1 VEKHINAGFLVRY
14 INLNRTVMINL
25 KILKALKNLKLS
37 INTLKTIITSK
48 LGRVD
53 FVGAIG
59 NRSESESGPY
69 YLASVQKAISNYKN
83 FSKFK
88 LDPRYQAIL
97 EHCTQEQGE
106 AYLKIIKTESP
117 TLISK
122 INIFKEN
129 DIIGGAKTYN
139 YKDIGAI
146 SPSTLR
152 YLKVASDISN
162 IFGET
167 IGDRIAEIGV
177 GYGGQLLIADKVLK
191 FKQYDLFDLPPVLAL
206 TMKYIESH
214 TLNGSYYTTTL
225 NQHRGDVEYDLV
237 ISNYAFS
244 ELPSKLQFRY
254 IEKILSKSKRG
265 YLTMNSGKENSAFKK
280 DKLSLADLE
289 KFLPSFEILE
299 EKPLTQTD
307 NYIIVWGRRTT

>member
-1 VEKHINAGFLVRY
+1 MKN
-14 INLNRTVMINL
+14 
-25 KILKALKNLKLS
+25 KILKAIKNPTRAFNILKGE
-37 INTLKTIITSK
+37 IYSK
-48 LGRVD
+48 LGQVD

-59 NRSESESGPY
+59 NRSVSDTGPY
-69 YLASVQKAISNYKN
+69 VASVQKALSNYKN
-83 FSKFK
+83 FTKFK

-97 EHCTQEQGE
+97 EHCSQEQGK
-106 AYLKIIKTESP
+106 AYLEIIKTESP
-117 TLISK
+117 ALITN
-122 INIFKEN
+122 IDIFKEN
-129 DIIGGAKTYN
+129 DFIGGATTYE

-152 YLKVASDISN
+152 YLKVASDIKN

-191 FKQYDLFDLPPVLAL
+191 FKQYDLFDLPPVLRL
-206 TMKYIESH
+206 TSKYIESH
-214 TLNGSYYTTTL
+214 TLNAAYYTTSL

-244 ELPSKLQFRY
+244 ELPSKLQLRY

-265 YLTMNSGKENSAFKK
+265 YLTMNSGKENSAFKE
-280 DKLSLADLE
+280 DKLSLSDL
-289 KFLPSFEILE
+289 KKYLPSFEILE
-299 EKPLTQTD
+299 EKPLTATD
-307 NYIIVWGRRTT
+307 NYIIVWGRRAI